1 MMVSGKMTMSMA
13 KVRKSDLLYYLLII
27 TSFNDSIGNMFYD
40 DGDRYEGEWKDGKRH
55 GKGKKE

>member
-1 MMVSGKMTMSMA
+1 MKVSGKMTMSMA

-40 DGDRYEGEWKDGKRH
+40 NGDRYEGEWKDGKRH

>member
-1 MMVSGKMTMSMA
+1 MKVSGKMTMSMA